1 MPFCFEAGPQEL
13 RTEKNVRRK
22 GMESTTPRRPI
33 FRHSPFCLLV
43 SFGDRFLVPRTLF
56 KAQSARHSPTVSRPS
71 SVMGDDVD
79 GLLDELDGMLKEEKP
94 SANNE
99 RVGSSYGGTAKT
111 GSSSSGCSG
120 FGRVTVAKPVA
131 DKGVGRATAAKP
143 AVDGDIDS
151 LLADLDSSP
160 QRAAKQTR
168 ALPADAARN
177 VVSSVS
183 IGVAARSSSSSSETS
198 TNLRCSSCDFR
209 VLRFLDSEWKSDVD
223 YMFFRNFMPNE
234 AKLRPL
240 LKASDGRCA
249 FSCQCSWASIELG
262 ERVPN
267 PKWFPS
273 R

>member
-1 MPFCFEAGPQEL
+1 MHRDERPHQH
-13 RTEKNVRRK
+13 RR
-22 GMESTTPRRPI
+22 S
-33 FRHSPFCLLV
+33 L
-43 SFGDRFLVPRTLF
+43 
-56 KAQSARHSPTVSRPS
+56 APTVSRVLRHAAFAVV
-71 SVMGDDVD
+71 VMGDDVD

-94 SANNE
+94 SAINE
-99 RVGSSYGGTAKT
+99 RDGSSYGGTVKT

-120 FGRVTVAKPVA
+120 FGRVMAAKPVA

-143 AVDGDIDS
+143 AVDSDIDS

-160 QRAAKQTR
+160 QRAAKHTR
-168 ALPADAARN
+168 APPAAAARSA
-177 VVSSVS
+177 VSSSASV
-183 IGVAARSSSSSSETS
+183 GVAAGNSSSSSSETS

-234 AKLRPL
+234 AKLRPM

-249 FSCQCSWASIELG
+249 YSCQCSWASIELG

>member
-1 MPFCFEAGPQEL
+1 MKGRINIAAHSLATDSRVL
-13 RTEKNVRRK
+13 RHAAFAV
-22 GMESTTPRRPI
+22 
-33 FRHSPFCLLV
+33 V
-43 SFGDRFLVPRTLF
+43 
-56 KAQSARHSPTVSRPS
+56 
-71 SVMGDDVD
+71 VMGDDVD

-94 SANNE
+94 SAINE
-99 RVGSSYGGTAKT
+99 RDGSSYGGTVKT

-120 FGRVTVAKPVA
+120 FGRVMAAKPVA

-143 AVDGDIDS
+143 AVDSDIDS

-160 QRAAKQTR
+160 QRAAKHTR
-168 ALPADAARN
+168 APPAAAARSA
-177 VVSSVS
+177 VSSAASV
-183 IGVAARSSSSSSETS
+183 GVAAGNSSSSSSETS

-234 AKLRPL
+234 AKLRPM

-249 FSCQCSWASIELG
+249 YSCQCSWASIELG

>member
-1 MPFCFEAGPQEL
+1 M
-13 RTEKNVRRK
+13 K
-22 GMESTTPRRPI
+22 GRINIAARSLQRSRA
-33 FRHSPFCLLV
+33 
-43 SFGDRFLVPRTLF
+43 SFGTQPSRLV
-56 KAQSARHSPTVSRPS
+56 
-71 SVMGDDVD
+71 VMGDDVD

-94 SANNE
+94 SAINE
-99 RVGSSYGGTAKT
+99 RDGSSYGGTVKT

-120 FGRVTVAKPVA
+120 FGRVMAAKPVA

-143 AVDGDIDS
+143 AVDSDIDS

-160 QRAAKQTR
+160 QRAAKHTR
-168 ALPADAARN
+168 APPAAAARSA
-177 VVSSVS
+177 VSSSASV
-183 IGVAARSSSSSSETS
+183 GVAAGSSSSSSETS

-234 AKLRPL
+234 AKLRPM

-249 FSCQCSWASIELG
+249 YSCQCSWASIELG